1 MIGDDSICQ
10 SQSIS
15 SNYNSIN
22 NDSQTSA
29 QNLIQMCFLA
39 NFQHRMWKVIYFF
52 TGSSKMLRLVK
63 PNVELIFRSL

>member
-29 QNLIQMCFLA
+29 QNLIQMCF
-39 NFQHRMWKVIYFF
+39 FWQTFSMEYVESDIFF
-52 TGSSKMLRLVK
+52 YM
-63 PNVELIFRSL
+63 EF